1 MLSQYFYSAII
12 YDHLGSTSGSIT
24 MLSLVLA
31 CAITALTVFPL
42 GLLVGVVFCW
52 CSKRQSCDSCD
63 ILKNKQSPVVPKS
76 IELEDN
82 PAYGPIHQ
90 IRH

>member
-1 MLSQYFYSAII
+1 MVCVHN
-12 YDHLGSTSGSIT
+12 HLYQLIGSTSNSIT
-24 MLSLVLA
+24 TVSVVLA
-31 CAITALTVFPL
+31 CAITALITFPL

-63 ILKNKQSPVVPKS
+63 VLKNKQSPVVPKS

-82 PAYGPIHQ
+82 PSYGPIHQ